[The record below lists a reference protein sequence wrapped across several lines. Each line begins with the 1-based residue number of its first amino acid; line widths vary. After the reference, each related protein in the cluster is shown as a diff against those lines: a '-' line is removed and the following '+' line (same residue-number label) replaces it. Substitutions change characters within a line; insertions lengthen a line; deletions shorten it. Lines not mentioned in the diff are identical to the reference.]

1 MKPSTLDP
9 RPSTVVSS
17 DSLFAFSYGRVSS
30 RARADGVSRQEQS
43 IEVQDNIFTD
53 YVEQIGLPT
62 WAFGENEEHCFADR
76 HSGWNKKADIRQRP
90 EGKKMWEAIVRTR
103 TLFPTAQIHLLLT
116 KLDRIGRGFL
126 SNQMMFAELRAM
138 KVKTHIIN
146 LGGRSF
152 DCDTL
157 MGQKIIADFSWVA
170 EVEVNN
176 TQARIKDTLELKRS
190 KGELCGT
197 VPFGWDAEPT
207 GETSGK
213 GVPQHRLVENT
224 AELKWLEQMILW
236 RYGSPRPSTLD
247 PRPSGWGYHSIA
259 KELNAQGVQTK
270 QGKQWNAGSVR
281 KILLSRTVRDWLA
294 ARQVKELAA

>member
-1 MKPSTLDP
+1 MARPPAPSP
-9 RPSTVVSS
+9 FICVNPCPSVVMNPPIISS

-103 TLFPTAQIHLLLT
+103 TLFPNAQIHLLLT

-138 KVKTHIIN
+138 KVKTTSSTSAAAA
-146 LGGRSF
+146 L
-152 DCDTL
+152 
-157 MGQKIIADFSWVA
+157 IA
-170 EVEVNN
+170 
-176 TQARIKDTLELKRS
+176 TR
-190 KGELCGT
+190 
-197 VPFGWDAEPT
+197 
-207 GETSGK
+207 
-213 GVPQHRLVENT
+213 
-224 AELKWLEQMILW
+224 
-236 RYGSPRPSTLD
+236 
-247 PRPSGWGYHSIA
+247 
-259 KELNAQGVQTK
+259 
-270 QGKQWNAGSVR
+270 
-281 KILLSRTVRDWLA
+281 
-294 ARQVKELAA
+294 